1 MKEKQF
7 IQKGARKVRLD
18 EFLEEELEGAGYS
31 HCDIVR
37 TPTSTKVVIYAQ
49 RPGLVI
55 GRGGSRINE
64 LTEDMEEAFDLEN
77 PQIEVN
83 EIEDAD
89 ANAEVVAKSIAD
101 WLEKGGHAK
110 RVGYTYL
117 RRMKEAGVIGAELEI
132 TGKLS
137 GNRGRTEK
145 FSFGYVKRCGNTS
158 KENVSKAYELART
171 KPGAIGV
178 KVRIMKSMPE
188 FQHRKIQDVNKKIF
202 HETETDE
209 DAAEKSDR
217 INEIIEEA
225 DNMTSSEIER
235 AIEEKEEEIETSD
248 IERDDVREAFE
259 AKEAGD
265 SEESSETPSSE
276 EEDEEEADAEEVVE
290 EETADDE
297 EDESKA
303 DEEAAE
309 VDAEQAEE
317 GEGDEAEYEEI
328 VSGTIS
334 DAKEAIEEMD
344 DPDYGAILQEEKAGK
359 DRTTFTDWLET
370 RVEG

>member
-31 HCDIVR
+31 HSDIVR

-64 LTEDMEEAFDLEN
+64 LSDDMEEEFDFEN

-158 KENVSKAYELART
+158 KKNVSKAYELART

-178 KVRIMKSMPE
+178 KVRIMESLPE
-188 FQHRKIQDVNKKIF
+188 FQHRKIDVQKEIF
-202 HETETDE
+202 HETVTSE
-209 DAAEKSDR
+209 DAAEKSTR
-217 INEIIEEA
+217 IDEVIQEA
-225 DNMTSSEIER
+225 ENMTSAELER
-235 AIEEKEEEIETSD
+235 AIEEKGEEIETAD
-248 IERDDVREAFE
+248 IDKNEVRDAFE
-259 AKEAGD
+259 AKEEAE
-265 SEESSETPSSE
+265 EEST
-276 EEDEEEADAEEVVE
+276 AEETSE
-290 EETADDE
+290 DSE

-303 DEEAAE
+303 DEEAP
-309 VDAEQAEE
+309 EE
-317 GEGDEAEYEEI
+317 NSEESEESEGDEAEYAEI
-328 VSGTIS
+328 VSGTIG
-334 DAKEAIEEMD
+334 DAKDSIEDLDNPDFEALLEAEQD
-344 DPDYGAILQEEKAGK
+344 DKN
-359 DRTTFTDWLET
+359 RTTFVDWLENK
-370 RVEG
+370 V

>member
-31 HCDIVR
+31 HCDVVR

-64 LTEDMEEAFDLEN
+64 LSDDMEEEFDFEN

-83 EIEDAD
+83 EIEDGD

-158 KENVSKAYELART
+158 KKNVSKAYELART

-178 KVRIMKSMPE
+178 KVRIMESLPE
-188 FQHRKIQDVNKKIF
+188 FQHRKIDDVQKEIF
-202 HETETDE
+202 HKTISDE
-209 DAAEKSDR
+209 DAANRTSR
-217 INEIIEEA
+217 IEEVVNEA
-225 DNMTSSEIER
+225 ENMTSGEIER
-235 AIEEKEEEIETSD
+235 AIEDRGEEIETSD
-248 IERDDVREAFE
+248 IEIDDVRDAFE
-259 AKEAGD
+259 AKE
-265 SEESSETPSSE
+265 E
-276 EEDEEEADAEEVVE
+276 EEDEEQETEEVSE
-290 EETADDE
+290 EPET

-303 DEEAAE
+303 DEEAPE
-309 VDAEQAEE
+309 EDAEEAEE
-317 GEGDEAEYEEI
+317 SEGDEAEYAEI

-334 DAKEAIEEMD
+334 DAKDAIEDME
-344 DPDYGAILQEEKAGK
+344 DPDFEALLEAEKADK
-359 DRTTFTDWLET
+359 NRTTFVDWLENK
-370 RVEG
+370 V